1 MIILLLRQSE
11 FSKQSNSAT
20 TQEDKL
26 DIKGSC
32 HSSSRSGTRV
42 WVNMHDYLFVVQLYV
57 LAQLQKNMYKS
68 NFTENKEE
76 TTYYMVMLMQ
86 ETFKANM

>member
-1 MIILLLRQSE
+1 M
-11 FSKQSNSAT
+11 
-20 TQEDKL
+20 
-26 DIKGSC
+26 
-32 HSSSRSGTRV
+32 